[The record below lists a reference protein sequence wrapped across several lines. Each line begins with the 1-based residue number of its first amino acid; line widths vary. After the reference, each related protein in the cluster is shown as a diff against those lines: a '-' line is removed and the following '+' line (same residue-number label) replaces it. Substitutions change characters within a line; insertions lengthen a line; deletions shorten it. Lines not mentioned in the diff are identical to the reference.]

1 MSLKDFHSEAS
12 DLSEQDAD
20 SIASSSYLQELNT
33 LKIDKLSNRVTIISV
48 ILPVLIGVVLFFIYL
63 DIKDQVV
70 DADISKTNQVETL
83 TRRAEEKLNALD
95 VRIAKNRF
103 DLDEKLPVLE
113 KKLQS
118 LERQTAKLI
127 TAKVD
132 TATLDTTIARLDAA
146 LAKHDQRIRNNAN
159 QDQTNVAQMERINA
173 SLQEIVQKNQAAF
186 EKTLNGLEKKIT
198 SLKNPMDNLEQ
209 TLDKRMKE
217 FQTLQK
223 KVSLL
228 DKQIKDVEKQII
240 SRKELAQ
247 RFAALE
253 IAVEKAIADLQEK
266 LKNPSP
272 AAGMPMDNQSGKT
285 AAESG
290 NTSPKQ
296 LLDDTP
302 VPVPDTI
309 SEGTLNQ

>member
-1 MSLKDFHSEAS
+1 MSLKDFHSDAS
-12 DLSEQDAD
+12 DLSEEDED
-20 SIASSSYLQELNT
+20 SIASSSYLQDLNT

-48 ILPVLIGVVLFFIYL
+48 MLPVLIGVVLFFIYL

-70 DADISKTNQVETL
+70 DADISKTNQMETI

-118 LERQTAKLI
+118 LESQTAKLI
-127 TAKVD
+127 ASKLDVTA
-132 TATLDTTIARLDAA
+132 LDTNIARLDAA
-146 LAKHDQRIRNNAN
+146 LDKHDQRIRNNAN
-159 QDQTNVAQMERINA
+159 QDQANVAQMERINA
-173 SLQEIVQKNQAAF
+173 SLQETVQKNQAAF
-186 EKTLNGLEKKIT
+186 EKTFTGLEERIA
-198 SLKNPMDNLEQ
+198 SLKEPMDTLKQ
-209 TLDKRMKE
+209 TLDTRLVA

-223 KVSLL
+223 DVSLL
-228 DKQIKDVEKQII
+228 DKQIKDVEKQIV

-253 IAVEKAIADLQEK
+253 IAVEKAVADLQK
-266 LKNPSP
+266 NLKNPSP
-272 AAGMPMDNQSGKT
+272 SSGPPLDKQSEKEAT
-285 AAESG
+285 EPRD
-290 NTSPKQ
+290 TQLKP
-296 LLDDTP
+296 LLDTQ

-309 SEGTLNQ
+309 SEGTLTQ